1 MSTKIKFKLLFI
13 LANTFLFAS
22 ASWAI
27 PSIPKDGSFTIATIY
42 EGSGSS
48 NGTKPVTTV
57 GDTIEGIGNIENIKD
72 ANNNIVW
79 QNGEG
84 GEYLNAFFQD
94 FKVDSISGTTAPIEI
109 LFSGGL
115 LNIYTSGSRILPT
128 GSYTTDKATILSSAT
143 STFLT
148 TVGGTIGLATDPNAT
163 LQSFINSG
171 TLQSISAGSG
181 LGYLNVTGGSQAGN
195 IGKGTFPGGND
206 ISLASSFNSDH
217 TNGYAVS
224 GSLTLKTNPVTPTV
238 PEPSSLALLGIGLVG
253 FAASSLRRK
262 RV

>member
-48 NGTKPVTTV
+48 NGKKPVTTV

-79 QNGEG
+79 QNGDN
-84 GEYLNAFFQD
+84 GEYLNIFYQD

-115 LNIYTSGSRILPT
+115 LNIYESNSRIKPT
-128 GSYTTDKATILSSAT
+128 GSYSADKAKIISTAT

-148 TVGGTIGLATDPNAT
+148 TTGSPIGLATDPNAT

-181 LGYLNVTGGSQAGN
+181 NGFLTVTGGTQAGN
-195 IGKGTFPGGND
+195 IGKDAIAGHD
-206 ISLASSFNSDH
+206 LSLASSFNSNH

-224 GSLTLKTNPVTPTV
+224 GSLTLKTNPTI
-238 PEPSSLALLGIGLVG
+238 PEPSSVALLGIGLVG